1 MQVSNIAIMKRK
13 VCCYRQMRNTAKA
26 VQTLHEILTTYS
38 ADVTCWYELYENYL
52 FCGDYPSAAFCCEEI
67 LMQDQ
72 MHSGNHSRLA
82 DVYYTL
88 GSSGTTNPS
97 GAAAPVSASKELATV
112 HGSALT
118 TGSGDISHME
128 YLLLAR
134 KHYTLALDRQGP
146 AINPHGV
153 YGLLAAS
160 KAIAARSE
168 AEDKSHAAAVNKELL
183 KFAQEHLGKLGL
195 PML

>member
-1 MQVSNIAIMKRK
+1 
-13 VCCYRQMRNTAKA
+13 MRNAPKA
-26 VQTLHEILTTYS
+26 VQTLHEILATYS
-38 ADVTCWYELYENYL
+38 SDVSCWYELYENYL
-52 FCGDYPSAAFCCEEI
+52 FSGDYMAAAFCCEEI

-88 GSSGTTNPS
+88 GSSGGTDP
-97 GAAAPVSASKELATV
+97 AVSASKELLPAV
-112 HGSALT
+112 HGAGAGAGGALV
-118 TGSGDISHME
+118 TGSGDLSTMD

-134 KHYTLALDRQGP
+134 KHYTFALDRQGP

-153 YGLLAAS
+153 YGLLAAA
-160 KAIAARSE
+160 KAIDARLE
-168 AEDKSHAAAVNKELL
+168 ARDTSHAAAVNKELL
-183 KFAQEHLGKLGL
+183 KFAQEHLVKLGL